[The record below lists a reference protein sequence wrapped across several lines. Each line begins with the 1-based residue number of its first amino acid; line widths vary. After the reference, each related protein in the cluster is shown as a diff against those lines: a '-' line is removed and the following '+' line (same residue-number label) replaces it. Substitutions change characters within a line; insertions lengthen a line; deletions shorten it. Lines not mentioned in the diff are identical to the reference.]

1 MQLPIKVGES
11 DGGEDMCFAKW
22 NQGVFPREIEA
33 WASEGSLRWIRMVY
47 NDGTQVT
54 AGKKP
59 AADTAVL
66 QIKASQ
72 GDSARRQVQPYL
84 ARTERTSVRVSNPPS
99 IVWVKTGADSF
110 SSAVVV
116 RWRLLKRRT
125 SCSTT
130 ATKNLSTWPSTC
142 SSQSRPAPKSPGPKR
157 RDVKKAAKSGA
168 KIGAE
173 YSWEAGIPEVAVA
186 QNKKKIEVTAK

>member
-1 MQLPIKVGES
+1 
-11 DGGEDMCFAKW
+11 MCFAKW

-84 ARTERTSVRVSNPPS
+84 ARTERTGRQMEVIEALHVLFNNRDEEPVDMAVDLFLTVETSTKVTWAKEKGREDGGEV
-99 IVWVKTGADSF
+99 GA
-110 SSAVVV
+110 
-116 RWRLLKRRT
+116 T
-125 SCSTT
+125 
-130 ATKNLSTWPSTC
+130 
-142 SSQSRPAPKSPGPKR
+142 
-157 RDVKKAAKSGA
+157 
-168 KIGAE
+168 IGAE
-173 YSWEAGIPEVAVA
+173 YSWEADILEVAVA